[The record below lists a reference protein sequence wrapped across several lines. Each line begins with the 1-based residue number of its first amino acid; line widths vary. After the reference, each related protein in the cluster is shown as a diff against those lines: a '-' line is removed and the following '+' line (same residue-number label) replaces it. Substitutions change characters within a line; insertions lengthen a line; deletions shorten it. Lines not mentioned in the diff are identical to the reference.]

1 MKFGFLKHYRK
12 IRIEGIDPKRI
23 LNKCLKNRIVL
34 KDLRW
39 QSDISYTAKMQK
51 DDYDRLKRITGHK
64 YHLTVLQEG
73 GYVPFLTRT
82 KQNITAIAGAFLLGT
97 LLFYQSLFLAEIQIN
112 GYRSLDES
120 DLRETLREA
129 GVYEGA
135 RKQED
140 YAAAKEL
147 LYQTYDTL
155 TWVSFYEEG
164 RLLQVDLAEGGS
176 YAKETEKDEKLPVDL
191 VASQSGLVQQI
202 LPLQGNAA
210 AEKGEYVNKGD
221 LLISGRYR
229 YQSSD
234 YSRGDREFTRY
245 VHARGRV
252 LAKVPCHQEYYFER
266 KKRIK
271 KETGNYF
278 MGISVRLG
286 DFQID
291 STRGW
296 GGYEASV
303 RKDRKLVEL
312 IRPLPFSVHLITV
325 REVRLA
331 EENNPPE
338 VLHKTV
344 EAALRTY
351 EKEHLKEGER
361 ILDQDITFS
370 EEQGVI
376 KADVLMELQKDIAV
390 EKKID
395 REKEEVRKKK

>member
-1 MKFGFLKHYRK
+1 
-12 IRIEGIDPKRI
+12 
-23 LNKCLKNRIVL
+23 
-34 KDLRW
+34 
-39 QSDISYTAKMQK
+39 
-51 DDYDRLKRITGHK
+51 
-64 YHLTVLQEG
+64 
-73 GYVPFLTRT
+73 
-82 KQNITAIAGAFLLGT
+82 
-97 LLFYQSLFLAEIQIN
+97 
-112 GYRSLDES
+112 
-120 DLRETLREA
+120 
-129 GVYEGA
+129 
-135 RKQED
+135 
-140 YAAAKEL
+140 
-147 LYQTYDTL
+147 
-155 TWVSFYEEG
+155 
-164 RLLQVDLAEGGS
+164 
-176 YAKETEKDEKLPVDL
+176 
-191 VASQSGLVQQI
+191 
-202 LPLQGNAA
+202 
-210 AEKGEYVNKGD
+210 
-221 LLISGRYR
+221 
-229 YQSSD
+229 
-234 YSRGDREFTRY
+234 
-245 VHARGRV
+245 
-252 LAKVPCHQEYYFER
+252 
-266 KKRIK
+266 
-271 KETGNYF
+271 

-338 VLHKTV
+338 ALHKTV